1 MAALGDQAFHQ
12 NDYPNDPSE
21 RIPFI
26 EGYAHVGNWQRAKE
40 LTQESADVTSLMRPM
55 LCGLWQRIGQ
65 NTNASR
71 EKDGTIKAIKV
82 ELNCTS

>member
-1 MAALGDQAFHQ
+1 
-12 NDYPNDPSE
+12 
-21 RIPFI
+21 
-26 EGYAHVGNWQRAKE
+26 
-40 LTQESADVTSLMRPM
+40 M